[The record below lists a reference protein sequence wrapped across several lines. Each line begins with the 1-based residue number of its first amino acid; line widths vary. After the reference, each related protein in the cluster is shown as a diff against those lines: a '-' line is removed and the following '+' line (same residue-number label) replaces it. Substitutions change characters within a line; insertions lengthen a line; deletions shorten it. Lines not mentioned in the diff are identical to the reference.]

1 MVDALCSSVE
11 SIQKYYAVDVGLR
24 NARLNFRQHKNLN
37 EIKKTNPMRNSNP
50 LILPPHA
57 QPALKYLSKP
67 RS

>member
-37 EIKKTNPMRNSNP
+37 EIKKPNPMR
-50 LILPPHA
+50 
-57 QPALKYLSKP
+57 
-67 RS
+67 